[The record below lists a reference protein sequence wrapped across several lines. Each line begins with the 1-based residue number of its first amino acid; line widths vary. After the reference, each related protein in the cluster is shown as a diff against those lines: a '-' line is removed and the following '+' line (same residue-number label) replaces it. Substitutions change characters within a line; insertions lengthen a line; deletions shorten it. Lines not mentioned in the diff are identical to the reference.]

1 MRIRCCP
8 LRRPFLLL
16 VPQPHPIFL
25 ITRVDTRATDI
36 MVMTGKRSGLDSA
49 VRAGCPNGGISDKP
63 RSLVRYLVGNGGDTM
78 HNMDVRNYDHDLP
91 YKFGMSED
99 VGYDSDLQAANVRS

>member
-16 VPQPHPIFL
+16 VPQPHTIFL

-63 RSLVRYLVGNGGDTM
+63 RSLVRYRVANGGDSM
-78 HNMDVRNYDHDLP
+78 HNMD
-91 YKFGMSED
+91 
-99 VGYDSDLQAANVRS
+99 A

>member
-1 MRIRCCP
+1 
-8 LRRPFLLL
+8 
-16 VPQPHPIFL
+16 
-25 ITRVDTRATDI
+25 

-49 VRAGCPNGGISDKP
+49 VRAGCPNGGISDKA

-91 YKFGMSED
+91 YKFGLSED
-99 VGYDSDLQAANVRS
+99 VGYDSDLQAANVHRSYLTYTRIDRIFHFKEALQNPHL